1 LANRLRRGRLRERD
15 FLDRLTITGL
25 IQRDVVA
32 ETQAAFDVAVQPQ
45 AILYASPLKLFEYM
59 ALGHAI
65 VAPDQPNLK
74 EVLAHNETALLFDPA
89 DAQAF
94 KAAIAKLVRDVDLR
108 ENLGTN
114 AAKAVRNVLYTW
126 DGNAQRIV
134 AVDENLAQSG

>member
-1 LANRLRRGRLRERD
+1 
-15 FLDRLTITGL
+15 
-25 IQRDVVA
+25 
-32 ETQAAFDVAVQPQ
+32 
-45 AILYASPLKLFEYM
+45 M